1 MKSLLTVFY
10 IQDALVANLL
20 DKYFNNHSSVN
31 MKIFTEKEHL
41 NMFLIDN
48 HCSLIIFDIG
58 DNIIEAKN
66 YLHFFKARHPNIS
79 VILFDSMLLK
89 SDALQLTFELKCQ
102 GFLHK
107 GCNVDHI
114 EEGIKNVLNG
124 TNYYSPLL
132 QSYLQGRYMNT
143 SMELNKYD
151 LSSLT
156 KQEKVIL
163 KKIAEGASEKL
174 IASELFVSMST
185 IKVHKNNIS
194 VKLGIKGK
202 EKLSYVAYQIKDTIL

>member
-1 MKSLLTVFY
+1 MSNSYNIKMKSLLTVFY

-107 GCNVDHI
+107 GCNA
-114 EEGIKNVLNG
+114 L
-124 TNYYSPLL
+124 Y
-132 QSYLQGRYMNT
+132 RR
-143 SMELNKYD
+143 KY
-151 LSSLT
+151 
-156 KQEKVIL
+156 
-163 KKIAEGASEKL
+163 
-174 IASELFVSMST
+174 
-185 IKVHKNNIS
+185 
-194 VKLGIKGK
+194 
-202 EKLSYVAYQIKDTIL
+202 